1 MNQSMMGRWGFTIG
15 GVLFLIAA
23 IMPWMGGQKV
33 SVSFFVLGIA
43 FLIIG
48 AAARQKHAAGPPKD

>member
-1 MNQSMMGRWGFTIG
+1 
-15 GVLFLIAA
+15 
-23 IMPWMGGQKV
+23 MGGQKV